1 MYQNVVDISIIEK
14 MYLCILAHDGQ
25 VILGWVQLELFHF
38 GLQPTLC
45 TMRTVPRWQQKFAI
59 NIDIKIIHEFHQEYC
74 AG

>member
-38 GLQPTLC
+38 GLQSTLC
-45 TMRTVPRWQQKFAI
+45 TMRAVPMRQQQMI
-59 NIDIKIIHEFHQEYC
+59 CNQY
-74 AG
+74 